1 MSTTNITDLPQSQQ
15 IVQQPP
21 QPVQQMQPPQPVQQM
36 QQPQV
41 QQPQMQPQVT
51 FSPPSQHTQL
61 PASAHAPP
69 AQHPQLTPQMQTE
82 ILSSIQNASRH
93 GGTELP
99 SRDIPQQ
106 TTSLVQ
112 DPQIHPNYVP
122 PPPADYIG
130 AQNAAQQ
137 VQYALHQ
144 RDVKLDRMDL
154 LFEEFRIPLIIAGLY
169 FVFSLPAVNRYIMKV
184 IPVLFD
190 SAGNITFA
198 GSIGKSVL
206 FGAYYYIF
214 AKSMS
219 RLSQV

>member
-21 QPVQQMQPPQPVQQM
+21 PPVQQT
-36 QQPQV
+36 
-41 QQPQMQPQVT
+41 QPQVT
-51 FSPPSQHTQL
+51 FSPPPQNTQL
-61 PASAHAPP
+61 PASAHAPPGVPPP

-93 GGTELP
+93 GSTDLP
-99 SRDIPQQ
+99 SRDIPRQ
-106 TTSLVQ
+106 TVNHVQ

-122 PPPADYIG
+122 PPPPDYIG
-130 AQNAAQQ
+130 AQNAAHQ
-137 VQYALHQ
+137 VQHTLQQ
-144 RDVKLDRMDL
+144 RDVKLDRLDF

-190 SAGNITFA
+190 SDGNITFA

-206 FGAYYYIF
+206 FGAYYYVF